1 MARRGLR
8 DSRIFWAVALVPLV
22 GAIAYLCLRP
32 PMPESNADITA
43 NQPEIEVNS

>member
-32 PMPESNADITA
+32 PIPESNADLSSA
-43 NQPEIEVNS
+43 SC